1 MTINEI
7 SQGLLMMIS
16 PYFQN
21 FGNEMGKELG
31 KDVYKKIK
39 TQLKGDQEK
48 KAIEMLNHEPLSY
61 EAKAFLKNHLV
72 LQLSND
78 KLFYSDISQVF
89 KTNFSDTF
97 ILSLILRT
105 ISEINEELPKLYTGW
120 LKSGIEKKGAYQNR
134 IDDLEDQLRLLEEKF
149 FSIMQRNTMQNTIH

>member
-1 MTINEI
+1 MTVNEI

-21 FGNEMGKELG
+21 FGNEIVKELG

-39 TQLKGDQEK
+39 TQLKGDAEK
-48 KAIEMLNHEPLSY
+48 KAVEMMDHEPLSF
-61 EAKAFLKNHLV
+61 EAKVFLRSHLV
-72 LQLSND
+72 VQLSND
-78 KLFYSDISQVF
+78 KLFYSDIADIF

-105 ISEINEELPKLYTGW
+105 ISEINEELPKLYAAW

-134 IDDLEDQLRLLEEKF
+134 IDDLEEQLRLLEEKF
-149 FSIMQRNTMQNTIH
+149 FSIMQRNSSQHTKH